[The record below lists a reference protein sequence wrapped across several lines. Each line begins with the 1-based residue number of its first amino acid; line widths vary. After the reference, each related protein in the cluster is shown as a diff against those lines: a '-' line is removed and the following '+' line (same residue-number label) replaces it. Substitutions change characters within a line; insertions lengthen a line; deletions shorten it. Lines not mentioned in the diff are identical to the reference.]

1 MDIKKLTAD
10 SKIISQNYT
19 KKFGIRRTDDW
30 YLLKIQEELGEVTK
44 SYLRKHGQKITNGK
58 DAAQL
63 QQELDDELAD
73 LLCHVL
79 LFAHAQGVDI
89 EKAVEKKWLHWLPKN
104 KKA

>member
-10 SKIISQNYT
+10 SEIISQNYT
-19 KKFGIRRTDDW
+19 RKFGIRRTEDW

-44 SYLRKHGQKITNGK
+44 SYLRKRGQKIIKGK
-58 DAAQL
+58 DSGQL
-63 QQELDDELAD
+63 QQELENELAD

-89 EKAVEKKWLHWLPKN
+89 EKAVEKKWLQWLSKN